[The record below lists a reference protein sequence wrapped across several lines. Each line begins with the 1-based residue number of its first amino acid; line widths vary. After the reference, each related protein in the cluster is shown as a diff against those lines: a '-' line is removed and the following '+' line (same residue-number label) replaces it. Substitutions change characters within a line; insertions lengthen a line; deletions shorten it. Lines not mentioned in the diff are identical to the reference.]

1 MGTERKAAGFWRRHR
16 RLKWILGISAGALTL
31 IVIALVI
38 LAHRAEPLLRA
49 RIIQALEDR
58 FHAHVE
64 LDSFHVS
71 LRGGLW
77 AEGKGLRIWQ
87 PIETEGKTVDANGE
101 PPAVGKPI
109 IQIQEFRF
117 HAPLKYNSGRPIH
130 INVVQ
135 LKGLV
140 VDVPPR
146 RHLKENDRSPAQAA
160 EVPSHQSR
168 LINFT
173 IENLDC
179 RDSIITIET
188 SNPAKLPKVFD
199 IRRLRLTGIQPDQ
212 PINFEAELINPLPRG
227 VIHTHGKVGPWD
239 VPDPGE
245 TNLNGDYRFENAD
258 LGDFKGIGG
267 ILSSD
272 GHYQGTLR
280 NMTVDGETSTP
291 DFQLDRFKTPVPLYT
306 RFHALVDGT
315 NGDTQLDP
323 VEAMLDHSHIHVLGN
338 VQRVTAV
345 ENGVMVSRGHDI
357 QITMV
362 VDRGTMADFMRLLSR
377 SGVPLLTGTLDM
389 RGKLHIPP
397 GSEAVQDRLKL
408 NGTFSLV
415 DVRFTSAKVQ
425 DRIRELSMRGQGD
438 PKEAHSTDANTVR
451 SAMRGEFHMADGSV
465 TLPTLEYTVPG
476 ANVNLKGTYTV
487 DSGLIDFAGTARMDA
502 TVSRMVGGWKGIL
515 LKPVDRYFK
524 KDGAGTVVPVHIR
537 GTRDDPE
544 FGIDL
549 NRMKATSPQRPDE
562 PH

>member
-1 MGTERKAAGFWRRHR
+1 VAR
-16 RLKWILGISAGALTL
+16 
-31 IVIALVI
+31 
-38 LAHRAEPLLRA
+38 RAEPLLRA

-58 FHAHVE
+58 FHARVE
-64 LDSFHVS
+64 LDSFHVA

-77 AEGKGLRIWQ
+77 AEGNGLRIWQ
-87 PIETEGKTVDANGE
+87 PVETQGMTGTAKGE
-101 PPAVGKPI
+101 SPAVGKPL

-117 HAPLKYNSGRPIH
+117 HAPLKYDAGRPIH

-140 VDVPPR
+140 IDVPPR
-146 RHLKENDRSPAQAA
+146 RKFKQGFPSTVGENTQRPGQAGYSSA
-160 EVPSHQSR
+160 PQAPPSHPLLS
-168 LINFT
+168 FSV
-173 IENLDC
+173 ENLDC
-179 RDSIITIET
+179 RDSHLTIET
-188 SNPAKLPKVFD
+188 SNPAKLPRVFD
-199 IRRLRLTGIQPDQ
+199 IAHLKLKGIQPGQ
-212 PINFEAELINPLPRG
+212 PVTFEAELTNPLPRG

-245 TNLNGDYRFENAD
+245 TFLNGDYRFEHAD

-267 ILSSD
+267 ILSSV

-291 DFQLDRFKTPVPLYT
+291 DFQLKHFKTPVSLYT

-323 VEAMLDHSHIHVLGN
+323 VDAILDHSHIQVRGQ
-338 VQRVTAV
+338 VVRVTAV
-345 ENGVMVSRGHDI
+345 QNGALVGRGHDI
-357 QITMV
+357 QLTMS
-362 VDRGTMADFMRLLSR
+362 VDRGFIEDFMRLLSH
-377 SGVPLLTGTLDM
+377 SGTPLLTGALDM
-389 RGKLHIPP
+389 NGKLHIPP
-397 GSEAVQDRLKL
+397 GTDAVQNRLKL
-408 NGTFSLV
+408 NGTFSLE

-425 DRIRELSMRGQGD
+425 DHIRELSLRGQGD

-451 SAMRGEFHMADGSV
+451 STMRGEFHMAAGTV
-465 TLPTLEYTVPG
+465 TLPALEYTVPG
-476 ANVNLKGTYTV
+476 ADVNLKGTYEV
-487 DSGLIDFAGTARMDA
+487 DSGLISFEGTARMQA
-502 TVSRMVGGWKGIL
+502 TVSQMVGGWKGIL

-524 KDGAGTVVPVHIR
+524 KDGAGAQIPVHIR

-549 NRMKATSPQRPDE
+549 NRMKTTSPQRPDE